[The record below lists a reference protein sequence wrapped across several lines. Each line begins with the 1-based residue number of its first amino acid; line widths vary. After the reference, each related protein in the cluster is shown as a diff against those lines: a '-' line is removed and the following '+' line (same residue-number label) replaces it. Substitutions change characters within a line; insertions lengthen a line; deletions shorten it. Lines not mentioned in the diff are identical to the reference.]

1 MNAHEFRQQVM
12 AQERPELSKTNLALA
27 VDFFVS
33 EHRTNRADLSAC
45 LQLAGRLEAAYPS
58 QQPDTTIAATA
69 PIVISPG
76 AVIASETWA
85 EELRPWV
92 ERVRQEVFGNTK
104 PPFKTVEEAGQALKG
119 TTQEVLINQAIEE
132 ITTATR
138 FSQAAIAAYIVTGI
152 KPFVSSA
159 EIRVQG
165 ITCQM
170 PTGGEFARTQATI
183 EINWGDMSFER
194 FKYMH
199 REVRKALGI
208 QKVKGLTD
216 RDQRLLDLVKR
227 LGGEPSQGKSSFW
240 ERVRKEW
247 NSAVGSTEYRT
258 WRGLEMK
265 YRRLQKK
272 LNTQLR

>member
-1 MNAHEFRQQVM
+1 MNAQEFRQQVM
-12 AQERPELSKTNLALA
+12 AQERPGLSKTNLAVA

-33 EHRTNRADLSAC
+33 EGRTNRADLSAC
-45 LQLAGRLEAAYPS
+45 IQLAGRLEAAYPP
-58 QQPDTTIAATA
+58 QQPDTAMAATA

-92 ERVRQEVFGNTK
+92 ERVRQEVFGDSH
-104 PPFKTVEEAGQALKG
+104 PPFKTYEDAAKAVKG
-119 TTQEVLINQAIEE
+119 TDQAAAVDKAAEE
-132 ITTATR
+132 IAMATR
-138 FSQAAIAAYIVTGI
+138 FSQSAVAAYILAGI

-194 FKYMH
+194 FKYVH
-199 REVRKALGI
+199 REVRKALG
-208 QKVKGLTD
+208 
-216 RDQRLLDLVKR
+216 
-227 LGGEPSQGKSSFW
+227 
-240 ERVRKEW
+240 
-247 NSAVGSTEYRT
+247 N
-258 WRGLEMK
+258 
-265 YRRLQKK
+265 
-272 LNTQLR
+272 